1 MANLSAMCL
10 RKSIAALLQVDP
22 KKMILS
28 GYIKPDWTAQNT
40 YHEGTMGS
48 SKETV
53 RIWGYEVLETDSK
66 NNHSASLA
74 ELSSFMIGEKS
85 NRLDS
90 APENEPGKLLQD
102 VPRIEQYALFIVHK
116 EGRDNWQGSP
126 YKEWSTWQ
134 LYKGPN
140 FTNVQAKLE
149 AEDKER
155 WENWVKEENS

>member
-40 YHEGTMGS
+40 YHEGP
-48 SKETV
+48 
-53 RIWGYEVLETDSK
+53 
-66 NNHSASLA
+66 
-74 ELSSFMIGEKS
+74 MIGEKS
-85 NRLDS
+85 NRLDC